1 MARISWL
8 QSSLFHLQRD
18 RLHGAGSDKGTMP
31 DLVGFDQRN
40 QYIQLLRTQADTQ
53 SRAFRK
59 GLCTVATVHPMRFT
73 AMAPLHPGIPLA
85 QRPPLGAQPHGFFH
99 AAGSTSRRSP
109 LSPDNAFNNG
119 FFPGKHMV
127 YALAGVRR
135 HAEKFYVV
143 RGNSCPSSRSSAC
156 SGMATQSGRLSIS

>member
-59 GLCTVATVHPMRFT
+59 GLCTVAPVHPMQFT
-73 AMAPLHPGIPLA
+73 AWPLCTRGCHWLSGLPSARSLTASFTLPV
-85 QRPPLGAQPHGFFH
+85 QPV
-99 AAGSTSRRSP
+99 ADRR
-109 LSPDNAFNNG
+109 
-119 FFPGKHMV
+119 
-127 YALAGVRR
+127 
-135 HAEKFYVV
+135 
-143 RGNSCPSSRSSAC
+143 
-156 SGMATQSGRLSIS
+156 